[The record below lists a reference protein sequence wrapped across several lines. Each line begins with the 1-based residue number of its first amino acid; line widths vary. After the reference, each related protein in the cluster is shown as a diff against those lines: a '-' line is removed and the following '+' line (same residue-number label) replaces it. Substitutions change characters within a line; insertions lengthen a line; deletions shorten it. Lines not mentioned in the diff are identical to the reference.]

1 MSNLTTSQIERQ
13 NILNNSLV
21 VQRAEKIFKIPGY
34 YFEDSYYFTNSQIA
48 NFFDVD
54 IRTIER
60 IVESHKTELV
70 ENGYQTLRGEKLA
83 NFKANAFGT
92 DINVGSKVTQLS
104 ISSFR
109 TLLNFSMLLANND
122 IAKQVRNTLLDIVIN
137 VLTEKTG
144 GHVKFINQR
153 DKNYLSTAL
162 EEDNARKKFTNTIC
176 QYVSGPNFKY
186 AQLTNE
192 IYKVIFKEKASEYK
206 EILNL
211 NKNDNARVTMYSEV
225 LRVIASFELGVAF
238 EIEKKSK
245 SLQQT
250 ITSADVIEII
260 RNLATHPMQRPHLI
274 HAREKMAS
282 RDLYFR
288 NAKHEK
294 LEEYIRPIS
303 EEDFERFI
311 GEQSKSLAEQIEEH
325 RQVFERLRDK

>member
-1 MSNLTTSQIERQ
+1 
-13 NILNNSLV
+13 
-21 VQRAEKIFKIPGY
+21 
-34 YFEDSYYFTNSQIA
+34 
-48 NFFDVD
+48 
-54 IRTIER
+54 
-60 IVESHKTELV
+60 
-70 ENGYQTLRGEKLA
+70 
-83 NFKANAFGT
+83 
-92 DINVGSKVTQLS
+92 
-104 ISSFR
+104 
-109 TLLNFSMLLANND
+109 MLLANND

-186 AQLTNE
+186 GQLTNE

>member
-1 MSNLTTSQIERQ
+1 MTNLTTSQIERQ

-60 IVESHKTELV
+60 IVESHKTELI

-83 NFKANAFGT
+83 NFKVNAFGT

-162 EEDNARKKFTNTIC
+162 EEDNARKKFTNTIR

-186 AQLTNE
+186 GQLTNE
-192 IYKVIFKEKASEYK
+192 IYKAIFKEKASEYK
-206 EILNL
+206 KILNL

-225 LRVIASFELGVAF
+225 LRVIASFEQGVAF

-245 SLQQT
+245 SLQQK

-260 RNLATHPMQRPHLI
+260 RSLATHPMQRPHLI